1 MDPVQMLMDD
11 HRKVEQLSEQFES
24 ADSASEK
31 KKIAQEALQ
40 ELEVHAAIEEEIFYP
55 AVRKKA
61 GDDGKDMM
69 LEAEEEHHVVHV
81 LVDELKAMR
90 SVTDR
95 YEAKFTVLMENVK
108 HHVKEEEMDM
118 LPKARTLLRD
128 DGAKLAER
136 MQKRK
141 QQLMTEKK

>member
-11 HRKVEQLSEQFES
+11 HHKVEHLSEQFES
-24 ADSASEK
+24 ADSACEK

-61 GDDGKDMM
+61 GDDGKDIM
-69 LEAEEEHHVVHV
+69 LEAEEEHHVVHL

-118 LPKARTLLRD
+118 LPKARTLLGD

>member
-118 LPKARTLLRD
+118 LPKARTLLGD
-128 DGAKLAER
+128 DGAELAER

-141 QQLMTEKK
+141 QQLMADVK